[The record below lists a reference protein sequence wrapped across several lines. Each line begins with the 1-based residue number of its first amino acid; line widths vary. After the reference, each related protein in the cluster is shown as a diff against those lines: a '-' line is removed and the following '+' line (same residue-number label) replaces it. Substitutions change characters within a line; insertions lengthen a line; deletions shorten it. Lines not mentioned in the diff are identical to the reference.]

1 MPGGLF
7 SATEGVTIP
16 FTGSVDPQFLGDLG
30 TVERLVLATGNASER
45 AGQQTAQATVH
56 WSSFATGLNQA
67 SQLTQQAWRTM
78 NQLAD
83 GVIRLTAEQENLN
96 RTSANTGLDWDRA
109 ANAAGR
115 FTDEVD
121 VQRAGM
127 ELLTAGIQVNQNQLD
142 QITRRA
148 AIFAQ
153 QTGVET
159 SQALDTLTGALISG
173 SARALRPFG
182 ADLVALGG
190 ESHTAQQRLDGLTTS
205 TSGMSTATDD
215 ARTKVLRLRD
225 SIDDAERSAAHAA
238 VTHFGNLITAEQELS
253 HESDATS
260 GHLSDLGDSARRFAV
275 GGVDLLV
282 GGFHLAATAAGGLLT
297 MVSLVGEA
305 VSSLAHG
312 HADFNFTRELAR
324 ETESHRVALANLMSG
339 ETQAR
344 AARDEAATAALAG
357 RAGAQS
363 AEAPAAPARP
373 RGGGADASRLSD
385 EQLTA
390 RGGMVFGANAEEQ
403 DRIAGL
409 REISAT
415 MAPANDNLLVPGMG
429 DTFERAQSEAEK
441 MAQLAQSEAERMAQ
455 LARQTTEDR
464 ARIAQEARDRDIAS
478 RSNFHDQ
485 IAAQFRD
492 HVTLAQHSAQLVRGA
507 FDSMTDAVGRH
518 FTAYALGKESFGV
531 AMRGMAADV
540 ATSIAEM
547 AGKKAALEAVEAIAS
562 AASFNF
568 PAAALHAAAAVGFG
582 ALALGAGAVAQAAAP
597 APSAASGGGSA
608 EASRAAP
615 VGSAGRAGG
624 DSGPAAITLVFNREV
639 IGGSSAEIGEMLHGH
654 LRAAQRLGRAA

>member
-1 MPGGLF
+1 VSGD
-7 SATEGVTIP
+7 AGVVIP
-16 FTGSVDPQFLGDLG
+16 FTGEVDGQFLGDLA
-30 TVERLVLATGNASER
+30 TVERLIAATGNASER
-45 AGQQTAQATVH
+45 AGQQTAGATVH
-56 WSSFATGLNQA
+56 WTSFATGLNQA
-67 SQLTQQAWRTM
+67 SQLAQQAWRTM

-127 ELLTAGIQVNQNQLD
+127 ELLTAGIQVNQGQLD
-142 QITRRA
+142 QLTRRA

-190 ESHTAQQRLDGLTTS
+190 ESHTAQQRLDGLATS
-205 TSGMSTATDD
+205 TAGMTTATDD

-238 VTHFGNLITAEQELS
+238 VTRFGNLITAEQELA
-253 HESDATS
+253 HESDAAA
-260 GHLSDLGDSARRFAV
+260 GHLADLGDSARRFAT

-297 MVSLVGEA
+297 MTALLGESITSIA
-305 VSSLAHG
+305 NRRM
-312 HADFNFTRELAR
+312 DFSFTRELAR
-324 ETESHRVALANLMSG
+324 ETEAHRVALGNLLSG

-344 AARDEAATAALAG
+344 VARDEAAAAALAG
-357 RAGAQS
+357 RTGAQT
-363 AEAPAAPARP
+363 AEALAAPARP
-373 RGGGADASRLSD
+373 RGGGAAPSRASD
-385 EQLTA
+385 EQFAA

-403 DRIAGL
+403 DRIAAL
-409 REISAT
+409 RELSGT
-415 MAPANDNLLVPGMG
+415 MAPANDNMLGPGAG
-429 DTFERAQSEAEK
+429 DTVERATSEAEK
-441 MAQLAQSEAERMAQ
+441 MAQLAQAS
-455 LARQTTEDR
+455 
-464 ARIAQEARDRDIAS
+464 RDRDLAS
-478 RSNFHDQ
+478 RASFHDQ

-492 HVTLAQHSAQLVRGA
+492 HVTIAQHSAQLVRGA

-518 FTAYALGKESFGV
+518 FAAYALGKETFG
-531 AMRGMAADV
+531 AALRGMTQDV

-547 AGKKAALEAVEAIAS
+547 AGKKAAMQAVEAIAS
-562 AASFNF
+562 FASFDF
-568 PAAALHAAAAVGFG
+568 PGGALHLAAAAGFG
-582 ALALGAGAVAQAAAP
+582 ALALGAGAVAQAVAP
-597 APSAASGGGSA
+597 APSAASAGGASA
-608 EASRAAP
+608 ESSRAAP
-615 VGSAGRAGG
+615 VGSAGRLGG
-624 DSGPAAITLVFNREV
+624 DSGPTSVTLVFNREV
-639 IGGSSAEIGEMLHGH
+639 IGGSSAEMGEMLYGH
-654 LRAAQRLGRAA
+654 LRAAQRLGRAAA

>member
-7 SATEGVTIP
+7 SATDGVTIP
-16 FTGSVDPQFLGDLG
+16 FRGEVDPQFLGDLG

-45 AGQQTAQATVH
+45 AGQQTAQATTH
-56 WSSFATGLNQA
+56 WTSFATGLNQA
-67 SQLTQQAWRTM
+67 SQLAQQAWRTM

-142 QITRRA
+142 QVTRRA

-173 SARALRPFG
+173 STRALRPFG

-205 TSGMSTATDD
+205 TAGMSTATDD

-253 HESDATS
+253 HESETTA
-260 GHLSDLGDSARRFAV
+260 GHLSDLGDSARRFAT

-297 MVSLVGEA
+297 MTALLGESITSIA
-305 VSSLAHG
+305 NRRM
-312 HADFNFTRELAR
+312 DFSFTRELAR

-344 AARDEAATAALAG
+344 AARDEAAAAALAG

-363 AEAPAAPARP
+363 AEALAAPSRP
-373 RGGGADASRLSD
+373 RGGGAAPSRASD

-409 REISAT
+409 RELSGT
-415 MAPANDNLLVPGMG
+415 MAPANDNMLAPGAG
-429 DTFERAQSEAEK
+429 DTVERATAEAEK
-441 MAQLAQSEAERMAQ
+441 MAQLAQAS
-455 LARQTTEDR
+455 
-464 ARIAQEARDRDIAS
+464 RDRDLAS
-478 RSNFHDQ
+478 RNNFHDQ

-492 HVTLAQHSAQLVRGA
+492 HVTTAQHAAQLVRGA

-518 FTAYALGKESFGV
+518 FAAYALGKESFGV

-562 AASFNF
+562 AASLNF

-608 EASRAAP
+608 ESSRAAP

-624 DSGPAAITLVFNREV
+624 DSGPTAVTLVFNREV